1 MQWTQLTELSQL
13 NDIKNAA
20 GYSIIFKHSTRCSVS
35 TMAKKSFELDW
46 DEIPAGTDLYF
57 LDLLS
62 HRDIS
67 SQIAEMFQVHHES
80 PQALLIKQGE
90 CILDASHSD
99 ISVEEMVSLIND

>member
-35 TMAKKSFELDW
+35 TMAKKSFEFDW
-46 DEIPAGTDLYF
+46 DEIPAGTGLYF
-57 LDLLS
+57 LDLLK

-67 SQIAEMFQVHHES
+67 SQIAEIFQVHHES

-99 ISVEEMVSLIND
+99 ISVEEMVSLINS

>member
-35 TMAKKSFELDW
+35 TMAKKSFEFDW

-57 LDLLS
+57 LDLLK

-67 SQIAEMFQVHHES
+67 SQIAEIFQVHHES

-99 ISVEEMVSLIND
+99 ISVEEMVSLINS